1 MENKKTPETL
11 TLWDNIIFIKDS
23 IKEGKAKMQE
33 IEQDSAEKTRDAS
46 IMARELFISNL
57 AYRNKLSNFEK
68 KISVFLLNG
77 DAGEE
82 ALSSKFKVLKEL
94 LEIYKKVEFI
104 VKGEINK

>member
-1 MENKKTPETL
+1 MENKKKIPETL

-23 IKEGKAKMQE
+23 IKEGKARMQE

-57 AYRNKLSNFEK
+57 SYRNKLSNFEK

-82 ALSSKFKVLKEL
+82 ALESKFEVLKQL
-94 LEIYKKVEFI
+94 LEIYRKVQI
-104 VKGEINK
+104 ITQGENE